1 MQKPQSR
8 AYPQCRCSAGIR
20 TAAAVPRHCNG
31 GGRRRIR
38 HDDNDAD
45 AGAATASRIA
55 EATSATV
62 AVSAITTAP
71 AAPAR

>member
-8 AYPQCRCSAGIR
+8 AHPQSRCSAGIG
-20 TAAAVPRHCNG
+20 TAVAVPRRCNG

-38 HDDNDAD
+38 HDDDGAD
-45 AGAATASRIA
+45 AGAATAACIA
-55 EATSATV
+55 EATSATL